1 MTDTAN
7 HVYTAIERIAQRV
20 VFAKGIGDGPL
31 CVFSVT
37 SGDEHDAGDELAFY
51 GFDILGD
58 AIEESL
64 DDTVSP
70 GIYVWEGTLRSAGET
85 VVVPDSEPRPL
96 MHWIGKVRLA
106 LPEEILEVNGDY
118 VPSPAASAGNAA

>member
-7 HVYTAIERIAQRV
+7 HVYTAIERTAQRV
-20 VFAKGIGDGPL
+20 VFAVGIGNSPL

-51 GFDILGD
+51 GFDILAD

-64 DDTVSP
+64 EDGISP
-70 GIYVWEGTLRSAGET
+70 GIYVWEGTLRSAGDS
-85 VVVPDSEPRPL
+85 VKVPGSEPRPL
-96 MHWIGKVRLA
+96 MHWHGTVRLA